1 VIAKAFEFF
10 GNVRGELDKV
20 TWPAKKETYASTGV
34 VIVLVIL
41 VAIFLWIVDLGISET
56 VRYLLS

>member
-1 VIAKAFEFF
+1 MIAKAFEFF

>member
-1 VIAKAFEFF
+1 MITKVFEFF
-10 GNVRGELDKV
+10 GNVRGELEKV

-34 VIVLVIL
+34 VIVLVIV